1 MSAVDITR
9 ALQTVLQ
16 AALPD
21 ANVLLGIPR
30 QFYDPVVL
38 YCWQDGPP
46 NDVMKTTDTVRRH
59 HIINIHLLVLSTGDD
74 QQAEMTFLD
83 IADRLADAFNT
94 NHRLLGTADNST
106 ISVKTLG
113 SQYVIM
119 DQAEYRAAAWI
130 WDAEETLTF
139 VFA

>member
-21 ANVLLGIPR
+21 ATVVLGIPR
-30 QFYDPVVL
+30 QFYDPIIL

-46 NDVMKTTDTVRRH
+46 NDIQKTTDTVRRH

-74 QQAEMTFLD
+74 QQAELIFLD
-83 IADRLADAFNT
+83 IADRLADAFNL
-94 NHRLLGTADNST
+94 NHRLLGTADNSHIT
-106 ISVKTLG
+106 TKALG
-113 SQYVIM
+113 SQYVLVGET
-119 DQAEYRAAAWI
+119 EYRACAWT
-130 WDAEETLTF
+130 WDAEEQLTF
-139 VFA
+139 AFA